1 MRKRIRA
8 QLPIVH
14 PDINHQHTEELRA
27 IGNIL
32 DANPECADLVYS
44 DLLDGGIKPDKGREG
59 MTGEQVLRAIIV
71 KQMNGF
77 SYEELAF
84 HLADSRTYRA
94 FCRYGIADKTP
105 AKGTLQQNI
114 KQVTAETLET
124 INQLVVLHAADLGVE
139 KGRKVRTDCTVTETN
154 IHEPSDSSL
163 LFDCVRVLART
174 MAKAKESFGV
184 VFTNHQRRAK
194 RRMLG
199 ILNAKTKKKRSE
211 LYRDLVKVTR
221 KTVSAAERI
230 AAELEGLEEKPG
242 NDIMDN
248 LLALGLRQEL
258 EEYYALSRL
267 VIEQTERRVLNGEK
281 VPAAEKIISIFEP
294 HTDIIIKDRRETLF
308 GHKLCLTGGESGMIL
323 DCVIED
329 GNPADS
335 TLAVEMVNRQ
345 EKLFGRPPRQIAFDG
360 GFASKINLAA
370 IKELDVKDVVFSKRR
385 GIAVTD
391 MAKSTWVYRKLKDFR
406 AGVEGMISFLKRCF
420 GLRRCNWRG
429 LTSFKAYCWASV
441 VSANLMLLARHTLE

>member
-8 QLPIVH
+8 QLPIVY
-14 PDINHQHTEELRA
+14 PEIEHQHAEELRA
-27 IGNIL
+27 ISNIL
-32 DANPECADLVYS
+32 DKNPECAELVFN
-44 DLLDGGIKPDKGREG
+44 DLLEGGITPDKGREG

-105 AKGTLQQNI
+105 SKGTLQRNC

-124 INQLVVLHAADLGVE
+124 INQFVVLHAADLGVE

-174 MAKAKESFGV
+174 MTQAKESFGV

-199 ILNAKTKKKRSE
+199 ILNAKTKKKRSR
-211 LYRDLVKVTR
+211 LYRDLLKVTR
-221 KTVSAAERI
+221 NTVSAAERI
-230 AAELEGLEEKPG
+230 ADELKELAG
-242 NDIMDN
+242 NGNMDN
-248 LLALGLRQEL
+248 SLLATGLRQMLQEVAGL
-258 EEYYALSRL
+258 AHR
-267 VIEQTERRVLNGEK
+267 VIHQTERRVLNGEK
-281 VPAAEKIISIFEP
+281 VPAAEKVVSIFEP
-294 HTDIIIKDRRETLF
+294 HTDIIIKDRRDTLF
-308 GHKLCLTGGESGMIL
+308 GHKLCLTGGESGLIL
-323 DCVIED
+323 DCVVED

-335 TLAVEMVNRQ
+335 TLAVEMIKRQ
-345 EKLFGRPPRQIAFDG
+345 EAIFGRPPRQVAFDG
-360 GFASKINLAA
+360 GFASKDNLAT
-370 IKELDVKDVVFSKRR
+370 IKELGVKDVAFSKRR

-391 MAKSTWVYRKLKDFR
+391 MAKSTWVYRRLRDFR

-441 VSANLMLLARHTLE
+441 VSANLLLLARHTLE

>member
-8 QLPIVH
+8 QLSIVH
-14 PDINHQHTEELRA
+14 LEVNHPHAEELRA

-32 DANPECADLVYS
+32 DANPECAELVYA
-44 DLLDGGIKPDKGREG
+44 DLLKSGITPDKGREG

-94 FCRYGIADKTP
+94 FCRYGIADNTP
-105 AKGTLQQNI
+105 AKGTLQQNC
-114 KQVTAETLET
+114 KQVTAQTLET
-124 INQLVVLHAADLGVE
+124 INQFVVLHAADLGVE

-163 LFDCVRVLART
+163 LFDCVRVLVRT
-174 MAKAKESFGV
+174 MAQAKESFRV

-194 RRMLG
+194 RRTLG
-199 ILNAKTKKKRSE
+199 ILNAKTKKKRNE
-211 LYRDLVKVTR
+211 LYRDLLKVTR
-221 KTVSAAERI
+221 NTVSAAKRI
-230 AAELEGLEEKPG
+230 ADELKGMAGG
-242 NDIMDN
+242 NGGMN
-248 LLALGLRQEL
+248 SLLAAGLRQTIEEL
-258 EEYYALSRL
+258 LPLARR
-267 VIEQTERRVLNGEK
+267 VIDQTERRVLNGEN
-281 VPAAEKIISIFEP
+281 VPAADKVISIFEP

-323 DCVIED
+323 DCVVED

-335 TLAVEMVNRQ
+335 TLAVEMVKRQ
-345 EKLFGRPPRQIAFDG
+345 EAIFGRPPRQVAFDG
-360 GFASKINLAA
+360 GFASKANLSA
-370 IKELDVKDVVFSKRR
+370 IKEAGVKDVAFSKRR
-385 GIAVTD
+385 GMAVTD
-391 MAKSTWVYRKLKDFR
+391 MAKSTWVYRKLRDFR

-429 LTSFKAYCWASV
+429 LASFKSYCWASV
-441 VSANLMLLARHTLE
+441 VSANLLLLARQTLE

>member
-1 MRKRIRA
+1 MRKKIRA

-14 PDINHQHTEELRA
+14 PEVNHQHAEELQA
-27 IGNIL
+27 ISNIL
-32 DANPECADLVYS
+32 DANPECAELVYR
-44 DLLDGGIKPDKGREG
+44 DLLEGGIKEDKGREG
-59 MTGEQVLRAIIV
+59 MTGEQVLRVLII

-105 AKGTLQQNI
+105 AKGTLQQNC
-114 KQVTAETLET
+114 KRATAGTLET

-163 LFDCVRVLART
+163 LYDCVRVMARIMT
-174 MAKAKESFGV
+174 QAKEAFGV

-199 ILNAKTKKKRSE
+199 ILNAKTKKKRVA
-211 LYRDLVKVTR
+211 LYRDLLKVTR
-221 KTVSAAERI
+221 NTVGAAQRFTE
-230 AAELEGLEEKPG
+230 ELEKVTRNGAT
-242 NDIMDN
+242 DN
-248 LLALGLRQEL
+248 FLAVGLRQLL
-258 EEYYALSRL
+258 EEILPLAHR
-267 VIEQTERRVLNGEK
+267 VIEQTERRVLKGEK
-281 VPAAEKIISIFEP
+281 VPAAEKVVSIFEP

-323 DCVIED
+323 DCVVED

-335 TLAVEMVNRQ
+335 TLAVEMVKRQ
-345 EKLFGRPPRQIAFDG
+345 EAIFGRPPRQVAFDG
-360 GFASKINLAA
+360 GFASKVNLAA
-370 IKELDVKDVVFSKRR
+370 IKELEVKDVVFSKGR
-385 GIAVTD
+385 GMAVTD
-391 MAKSTWVYRKLKDFR
+391 MAKSTWVYRRLRDFR

-429 LTSFKAYCWASV
+429 LASFKSYCWASV
-441 VSANLMLLARHTLE
+441 VSANLLVLARHTLE

>member
-14 PDINHQHTEELRA
+14 PDVNHQHAEELKA

-32 DANPECADLVYS
+32 DVNPECAELVYA
-44 DLLDGGIKPDKGREG
+44 DLLEGGITPDKGREG

-94 FCRYGIADKTP
+94 FCRYGIAEKTP
-105 AKGTLQQNI
+105 VKGTLQRNC
-114 KQVTAETLET
+114 KLVTAQTLET

-154 IHEPSDSSL
+154 IHDPSDSSL
-163 LFDCVRVLART
+163 LYDCVRVLDRT
-174 MAKAKESFGV
+174 MAQAKESFGV
-184 VFTNHQRRAK
+184 IFTNHQRRAK
-194 RRMLG
+194 RRALA
-199 ILNAKTKKKRSE
+199 ILNAKTPKKRAP
-211 LYRDLVKVTR
+211 LYRDLLKVTR
-221 KTVSAAERI
+221 NTVNAAERI
-230 AAELEGLEEKPG
+230 AAELKELAG
-242 NDIMDN
+242 NGVMDTF
-248 LLALGLRQEL
+248 LAAGLRQTI
-258 EEYYALSRL
+258 EEVLPLAHQ
-267 VIEQTERRVLNGEK
+267 VIDQTERRVLKGEK
-281 VPAAEKIISIFEP
+281 VPAAEKVVSIFEP

-308 GHKLCLTGGESGMIL
+308 GHKLCLTGGASGMIL
-323 DCVIED
+323 DCVVED

-335 TLAVEMVNRQ
+335 TLAIDMVKRQ
-345 EKLFGRPPRQIAFDG
+345 EAIFGRPPRQIAFDG
-360 GFASKINLAA
+360 GFASKTNLAA
-370 IKELDVKDVVFSKRR
+370 IKELGVKDVAFSKRR
-385 GIAVTD
+385 GLAITD
-391 MAKSTWVYRKLKDFR
+391 MAKSTWVYRKLRDFR

-429 LTSFKAYCWASV
+429 LASFKSYCWASV
-441 VSANLMLLARHTLE
+441 VSANLLLLARHTLE